1 MAKLSRRQVLLA
13 GLATGAG
20 ISIVTSHFRRQQN
33 GDEWDREKEG
43 ADIAYEADIASRRIR
58 EIEQSIALRQPTIPY
73 NRQMSKLL
81 VGCGRLATEQYLQG
95 VADPNYNGAIASLER
110 YFSQLNKYEQ
120 IATFQALRERSWLE
134 PVIKKTPLR
143 NLIPKTDL
151 IYHGFMLKSPKNNII
166 VFRGT
171 QEPDDWIANLNATQ
185 TDYQSDNPQAGKVH
199 QGFYSLY
206 TNNLA
211 IPIREAIRLFD
222 PNIPC
227 YVTGHS
233 LGGAMAVLAAFDLAL
248 NFEQFRKQI
257 RMYSY
262 ASPRVGDPSFA
273 KFYSNL
279 VPNSYR
285 IVNQADSTWLLPPT
299 QLKESVY
306 LHVGQTWSFINQTG
320 DLNPNHQL
328 AAYQAAID
336 REVEISKPPITPVSG
351 F

>member
-1 MAKLSRRQVLLA
+1 MAKWSRRQVLLA
-13 GLATGAG
+13 GFFTGAG
-20 ISIVTSHFRRQQN
+20 VSITTSHFRPQSN
-33 GDEWDREKEG
+33 DEHDQEG
-43 ADIAYEADIASRRIR
+43 ADIAYKADISASKIR

-73 NRQMSKLL
+73 DRQMSKLL
-81 VGCGRLATEQYLQG
+81 VRCCRLATEQYLQG
-95 VADPNYNGAIASLER
+95 VADPNYNGAIASLES
-110 YFSQLNKYEQ
+110 YFPQLDEYEQ
-120 IATFQALRERSWLE
+120 ITSFQAFRERSWLE
-134 PVIKKTPLR
+134 PVIKQTPLES
-143 NLIPKTDL
+143 LIPKTDL

-171 QEPDDWIANLNATQ
+171 QEPDEWIANINAAQ
-185 TDYQSDNPQAGKVH
+185 TDYRSNNTQAGQVH

-206 TNNLA
+206 ANNLA
-211 IPIREAIRLFD
+211 APIRKAIKQFA

-233 LGGAMAVLAAFDLAL
+233 LGGAMAVLAAFDLASSYA
-248 NFEQFRKQI
+248 EFRQQI

-262 ASPRVGDPSFA
+262 ASPRVGNPNFAQSF
-273 KFYSNL
+273 NRH

-285 IVNQADSTWLLPPT
+285 VVNYADSTWLLPPT
-299 QLKESVY
+299 QLNEAVY
-306 LHVGQTWSFINQTG
+306 LHVGQAWSFVNQTG

-336 REVEISKPPITPVSG
+336 REIETSQPPISSISA

>member
-1 MAKLSRRQVLLA
+1 MANWSRRQVLLA
-13 GLATGAG
+13 GFFTGAG
-20 ISIVTSHFRRQQN
+20 MSIVTSHFRPQSNSEHDQ
-33 GDEWDREKEG
+33 EG
-43 ADIAYEADIASRRIR
+43 ADIAYEADISASKIR

-81 VGCGRLATEQYLQG
+81 VRCCRLATEQYLQG
-95 VADPNYNGAIASLER
+95 VADPNYNGAIASLES
-110 YFSQLNKYEQ
+110 YFPQLDEYEQ

-134 PVIKKTPLR
+134 PLIKKTFLR
-143 NLIPKTDL
+143 DLIPETDL
-151 IYHGFMLKSPKNNII
+151 IYHGFILKSSSNNII

-171 QEPDDWIANLNATQ
+171 QEPDEWIANINAQ
-185 TDYQSDNPQAGKVH
+185 QNNYQSNHPQSGKIH

-206 TNNLA
+206 ANNLEQ
-211 IPIREAIRLFD
+211 PIRQAIARLD

-233 LGGAMAVLAAFDLAL
+233 LGGAMAVLAALDLAL

-262 ASPRVGDPSFA
+262 ASPRVGDPTFA
-273 KFYSNL
+273 TFYSNL

-336 REVEISKPPITPVSG
+336 REVEISQPPITPVSG

>member
-1 MAKLSRRQVLLA
+1 MANWSRRQVLLA
-13 GLATGAG
+13 GFFTGAG
-20 ISIVTSHFRRQQN
+20 MSIVTSHFRPQSNSEHDQ
-33 GDEWDREKEG
+33 EG
-43 ADIAYEADIASRRIR
+43 ADIAYEADISASKIR

-81 VGCGRLATEQYLQG
+81 VRCCRLATEQYLQG
-95 VADPNYNGAIASLER
+95 VADPNYNGAIASLES
-110 YFSQLNKYEQ
+110 YFPQLDEYEQ
-120 IATFQALRERSWLE
+120 ITSFQAFRERSWLE
-134 PVIKKTPLR
+134 PVIKQTPLR
-143 NLIPKTDL
+143 SLIPKTDL

-171 QEPDDWIANLNATQ
+171 QEPDEWIANINAAQ
-185 TDYQSDNPQAGKVH
+185 TDYRSNNTQVGKVH

-206 TNNLA
+206 ANNLA
-211 IPIREAIRLFD
+211 VPIRKAIKQFA

-233 LGGAMAVLAAFDLAL
+233 LGGVMAVLAAFDLAH
-248 NFEQFRKQI
+248 NYAEFRQQI

-262 ASPRVGDPSFA
+262 ASPRVGDPNFAQSFN
-273 KFYSNL
+273 SH

-285 IVNQADSTWLLPPT
+285 IVNYADSTWLLPPT
-299 QLKESVY
+299 QLNESVY
-306 LHVGQTWSFINQTG
+306 LHVGQAWSFINQTG

-336 REVEISKPPITPVSG
+336 REVEISQPPITPVSG